1 LKNPL
6 KEKLN
11 RGEAVIGTFIEIG
24 HPDVTEWL
32 SRLGFDWLLLDNEH
46 APTGY
51 ETLQRMMQSMN
62 GSGCVPIVRP
72 QWNDPVV
79 MKRVLDIG
87 GSGECGEVLQI
98 PAPGYTGVWP
108 ETRRHVRPGLLQDGQ
123 R

>member
-1 LKNPL
+1 MKNPL
-6 KEKLN
+6 KEKLK

-32 SRLGFDWLLLDNEH
+32 SRVGFDWLLLDNEH

-51 ETLQRMMQSMN
+51 ETLQRMMQAMN

-87 GSGECGEVLQI
+87 AYGVLI
-98 PAPGYTGVWP
+98 PWVNSK
-108 ETRRHVRPGLLQDGQ
+108 E
-123 R
+123 